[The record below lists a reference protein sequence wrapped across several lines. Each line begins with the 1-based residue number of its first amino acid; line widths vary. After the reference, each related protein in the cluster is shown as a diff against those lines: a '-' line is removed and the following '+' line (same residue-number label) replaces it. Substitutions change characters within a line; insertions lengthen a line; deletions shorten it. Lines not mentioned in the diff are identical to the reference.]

1 LRRVVEEVLVRV
13 LEQGFAGF
21 ASPDKQRCLIEGF
34 KTEDLSTDTKDVL
47 TKRDSGGLRQTE
59 RESEWEK
66 RGKPH
71 RAIST
76 SGDDYFHRGTLHG
89 FSRTLTDFKK
99 VLCKSPESTGK
110 VKVSPEAPLAL

>member
-59 RESEWEK
+59 RERESGRREEN
-66 RGKPH
+66 PTEQSPQ
-71 RAIST
+71 AVMTIST
-76 SGDDYFHRGTLHG
+76 EA
-89 FSRTLTDFKK
+89 
-99 VLCKSPESTGK
+99 LCT
-110 VKVSPEAPLAL
+110 VSPGH